1 MNFNGDAGQVK
12 QLQFDS
18 RLDAH
23 QTVLQMSQDQIIQNT
38 GVNPAQYNE
47 TLTGINPFV
56 AGLQEQ
62 AKKAKLFLSG
72 VLFEISLGK
81 ALTKMLT
88 NIVRWGPQLY
98 GEVLEKIVDGK
109 SLKEVKNLSVKV
121 ANKAVIKRGK
131 KIRFEDAP
139 GEYGYFE
146 IDKDTFKDGKD
157 KYYDMSVRIVT
168 PGNETLLDALKK
180 QYFNEFIQN
189 LQTFRA
195 IYPNE
200 ALPIEAQQLYD
211 MMAEVY
217 GFDPDQVTM
226 NTITGKR
233 RQEAADIIG
242 AIQSLNPDNIEA
254 ETQAGIQENPALAP
268 LPQLPSNLTQN
279 AQNPFQQ

>member
-38 GVNPAQYNE
+38 GVDPSQYYE

-88 NIVRWGPQLY
+88 NIIRWGPQLY

-109 SLKEVKNLSVKV
+109 ALNEVKSLSVKV
-121 ANKAVIKRGK
+121 PNKVALKRGK
-131 KIRFEDAP
+131 RIRFEDAP
-139 GEYGYFE
+139 GEF
-146 IDKDTFKDGKD
+146 
-157 KYYDMSVRIVT
+157 
-168 PGNETLLDALKK
+168 
-180 QYFNEFIQN
+180 
-189 LQTFRA
+189 
-195 IYPNE
+195 
-200 ALPIEAQQLYD
+200 
-211 MMAEVY
+211 
-217 GFDPDQVTM
+217 
-226 NTITGKR
+226 
-233 RQEAADIIG
+233 
-242 AIQSLNPDNIEA
+242 
-254 ETQAGIQENPALAP
+254 
-268 LPQLPSNLTQN
+268 
-279 AQNPFQQ
+279 